1 MTEADLPGL
10 VRSVLLYGFALG
22 VAFGAV
28 AQRTHFCTMG
38 AIADVLHLGDWSRLR
53 MWVLAVAVAII
64 GFNAM
69 VAAGWV
75 RAGASNYAGA
85 ALPWLSLALGGLLF
99 GIGMV
104 LASGCGAKTL
114 VRVGGGNL
122 KSLTVFVVLGVSA
135 FMTLK
140 GATALWRVVTT
151 DTVVLQLP
159 AGQDLPSLLAH
170 AAGGHVP
177 QVAGWLGAAI
187 GAVLL
192 AWVLGR
198 REGRSPHVLGGG
210 LAIGLLVVL
219 GWWVSGRHGHLLEHP
234 QTLEETFLATSSR
247 RMESLSFVAPVGYLI
262 DWLMYASDSSRRLG
276 LGSVIALG
284 VVIGSAV
291 VALASG
297 SFRWEGFG
305 GVEDTANHLVGAM
318 LMGIGGVTALGCT
331 IGQGVTGLS
340 TLSVG
345 SGIAVAGI
353 VGGAVAAL
361 KWQAWRVERQG

>member
-1 MTEADLPGL
+1 MTEADLSGL
-10 VRSVLLYGFALG
+10 VRSVLLYGFAVG

-38 AIADVLHLGDWSRLR
+38 AIADVMHLGDWSRMR
-53 MWVLAVAVAII
+53 MWVLAMAVAII

-75 RAGASNYAGA
+75 RASASSYAGTT
-85 ALPWLSLALGGLLF
+85 LPWLSLAIGGGLF

-140 GATALWRVVTT
+140 GVTALWRVATT
-151 DTVVLQLP
+151 DAVVLQLP
-159 AGQDLPSLLAH
+159 VGQDLPSLLAH
-170 AAGGHVP
+170 AAGSQV
-177 QVAGWLGAAI
+177 QLVAGWLGAAI

-192 AWVLGR
+192 TWVLWR
-198 REGRSPHVLGGG
+198 REGRSPDVLGGG

-219 GWWVSGRHGHLLEHP
+219 GWWLSGRHGHLLEHP
-234 QTLEETFLATSSR
+234 QTLEETFLATSSQ

-276 LGSVIALG
+276 LGTAIALG
-284 VVIGSAV
+284 VVAGSAA
-291 VALASG
+291 VALGTG
-297 SFRWEGFG
+297 SFRWEGFR
-305 GVEDTANHLVGAM
+305 GVEDTASHLAGAV
-318 LMGIGGVTALGCT
+318 LMGVGGVTALGCT
-331 IGQGVTGLS
+331 IGQGVSGVS
-340 TLSVG
+340 TLSLG
-345 SGIAVAGI
+345 STIAVAGI
-353 VGGAVAAL
+353 VAGAVAAL